1 MQFRSKKTEKDPFL
15 PQKYKKLSSL
25 EKIFRKRFGN

>member
-1 MQFRSKKTEKDPFL
+1 MQFQSKGIEIDPFL
-15 PQKYKKLSSL
+15 PQKYKKISSL

>member
-1 MQFRSKKTEKDPFL
+1 MQFQSGKTENDPFL
-15 PQKYKKLSSL
+15 PQKYKKISSL